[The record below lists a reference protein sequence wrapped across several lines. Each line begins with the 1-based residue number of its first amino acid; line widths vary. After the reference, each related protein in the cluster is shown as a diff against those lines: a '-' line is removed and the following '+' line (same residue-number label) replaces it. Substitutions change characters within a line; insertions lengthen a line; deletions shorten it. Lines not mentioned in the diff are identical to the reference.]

1 MICGKP
7 LDPRGK
13 HCKQCEFGPA
23 RIGRHDSLRDFSA
36 GYHSRTTGLT
46 VSTEHRVVA
55 WDRVNPRT
63 GEMEEA
69 RLDYATRDAITG
81 QPIFVDATVTCAFSG
96 YAPCQRARARKDG
109 LAAVS
114 AVNGKRRRY
123 PPSGGDLVPLA
134 FEDGGR
140 PADETVAYVRTWGH
154 GLTPGERSEVIRY
167 GWQQL
172 SSRLQIGNA
181 EMILSSRGW

>member
-1 MICGKP
+1 
-7 LDPRGK
+7 
-13 HCKQCEFGPA
+13 
-23 RIGRHDSLRDFSA
+23 
-36 GYHSRTTGLT
+36 
-46 VSTEHRVVA
+46 
-55 WDRVNPRT
+55 
-63 GEMEEA
+63 MEEA

-114 AVNGKRRRY
+114 AVQEKRRRY
-123 PPSGGDLVPLA
+123 HPSVGDLVLLA
-134 FEDGGR
+134 FEDGGS

-154 GLTPGERSEVIRY
+154 GFNPGERSEVTRY

-172 SSRLQIGNA
+172 SNRVKFGNA
-181 EMILSSRGW
+181 EMILSSRRW